1 MIHKVWNYC
10 CGELL
15 IIGTGGETER
25 FINLSH
31 NHEILLWNVS
41 WAGDN
46 RVRFCVRLKDFYRLK
61 PCIRKT
67 GIRLKIQERRGI
79 PFVIGAMK
87 KRKSFFGGLFLCMM
101 LVTFLSS
108 RVWGIEIVGGHV
120 HTKEEMI
127 KQLDR
132 LGVYGG
138 VAMQSVHCGK
148 IEEKIRNK
156 NTDIGW
162 VSIEKRG
169 CVFRMCLKEMQN
181 ITVTGKERNG
191 HLIADDSGIVTS
203 IVTRKGT
210 PKVKK
215 GKHVKKGQILIA
227 GAVSVRGDDASL
239 LSKKY
244 VHADG
249 DVVLEQE
256 IKYQDTLPKNYKKK
270 EYTGKKRKMIE
281 IHLGKQ
287 KFFLYNPLK
296 YLESSGKCDIIREGG
311 QVGSSISLRSPL
323 WIYTTECREIE
334 YHADTYSKKDAKAI
348 LERRFYHYIT
358 SLKESDC
365 ICKETHIT
373 FSDTGDAYCLSGTL
387 TLLKKQST
395 YRLINKKDIT
405 VTSGKERNKN

>member
-15 IIGTGGETER
+15 VIGTGGETER
-25 FINLSH
+25 FINLAH
-31 NHEILLWNVS
+31 NHEISLWNVS
-41 WAGDN
+41 WTGDN
-46 RVRFCVRLKDFYRLK
+46 SVRFCVRLKDFYELK
-61 PCIRKT
+61 PCVRKT
-67 GIRLKIQERRGI
+67 GIRLKIKERRGI
-79 PFVIGAMK
+79 PFLIGKMK
-87 KRKSFFGGLFLCMM
+87 KRASFFGGLLLCMM

-108 RVWGIEIVGGHV
+108 RVWGIEVVGGHV

-127 KQLDR
+127 KQLDD

-138 VAMQSVHCGK
+138 VAIRSIHCGK
-148 IEEKIRNK
+148 LEEKIRN
-156 NTDIGW
+156 NNSDIGW

-169 CVFRMCLKEMQN
+169 CVCRMRLKEMQN
-181 ITVTGKERNG
+181 ISVTPKEQKG

-210 PKVKK
+210 PKVKI

-249 DVVLEQE
+249 DVVIEQE
-256 IKYQDTLPKNYKKK
+256 KKYKDLLSKKYKKK
-270 EYTGKKRKMIE
+270 KFTGKKRKMIE
-281 IHLGKQ
+281 IHLGKK

-311 QVGSSISLRSPL
+311 QVGSSVSLRSPL
-323 WIYTTECREIE
+323 WIYTTVYREID
-334 YHADTYSKKDAKAI
+334 YQDQTYSKKEAKAV
-348 LERRFYHYIT
+348 LEQRFYHYIS

-365 ICKETHIT
+365 TCKETHVT
-373 FSDTGDAYCLSGTL
+373 LSDTGDAYCLSGTV
-387 TLLKKQST
+387 TVLKKQNT
-395 YRLINKKDIT
+395 YRLIHKKDIID
-405 VTSGKERNKN
+405 TSGKERNNN